1 MKTSV
6 KIGIAIAYILAVLTS
21 SCVGFNEKSVKLS
34 GVTKVSTKEV
44 SAFDKVDVSGAIDV
58 IVNIGNK
65 SEVVIETDSAIMPY
79 IVTEIKNRELKI
91 YNKKDINIDL
101 NGLNNFKDCKIL
113 VTITTPSILELESSG
128 ACDVTINDLKTDM
141 FKVSLSGACDL
152 IGSFDCNTLDFEA
165 SGASDS
171 ELRGKVKNCNIELS
185 GASDIKAYDLKVNN
199 LKLEGSG
206 SCNVDIS
213 VMDSLDVELSGV
225 SELRYKG
232 EPKYIK
238 TDMSGVSNLTK
249 IDNNK

>member
-21 SCVGFNEKSVKLS
+21 SCVGFNEKNVKLS

-65 SEVVIETDSAIMPY
+65 SEVVIEADSAIMPY
-79 IVTEIKNRELKI
+79 VVTEVKDRELRI
-91 YNKKDINIDL
+91 YNKGII
-101 NGLNNFKDCKIL
+101 GSFNFKNNKIL

-152 IGSFDCNTLDFEA
+152 IGSFECNVLDFES
-165 SGASDS
+165 SGSSDS
-171 ELRGKVKNCNIELS
+171 KLRGKVKNCNIELS
-185 GASDIKAYDLKVNN
+185 GACDIKALDLEVDS
-199 LKLEGSG
+199 LKIEGSG
-206 SCNVDIS
+206 SSNVEIT
-213 VMDSLDVELSGV
+213 VQNSLDVELSGA

>member
-21 SCVGFNEKSVKLS
+21 SCVGFNEKNVKLS
-34 GVTKVSTKEV
+34 GVTKVLTKEV

-65 SEVVIETDSAIMPY
+65 SEVVIEADSAIMPY
-79 IVTEIKNRELKI
+79 VVTEVKDRELRI
-91 YNKKDINIDL
+91 YNKDII
-101 NGLNNFKDCKIL
+101 GFYNFKNNKIL

-152 IGSFDCNTLDFEA
+152 IGSFECNVLDLEA
-165 SGASDS
+165 SGSSDS
-171 ELRGKVKNCNIELS
+171 KLRGKVKNCNIELS
-185 GASDIKAYDLKVNN
+185 GACDIKALDLEVDS
-199 LKLEGSG
+199 LKIEGSG
-206 SCNVDIS
+206 SSNVEIT
-213 VMDSLDVELSGV
+213 VQNSLDVELSGA

>member
-21 SCVGFNEKSVKLS
+21 SCVGFNEKNVKLS
-34 GVTKVSTKEV
+34 GVTKVSTKEI

-65 SEVVIETDSAIMPY
+65 SEVVIEADSAIMPY
-79 IVTEIKNRELKI
+79 VVTEVKDRELRI
-91 YNKKDINIDL
+91 YNKDII
-101 NGLNNFKDCKIL
+101 GFYNFKNNKIL

-128 ACDVTINDLKTDM
+128 ACDVTINDLKTDI

-152 IGSFDCNTLDFEA
+152 IGSFECNVLDFES
-165 SGASDS
+165 SGSSDS
-171 ELRGKVKNCNIELS
+171 KLRGKVKNCNIELS
-185 GASDIKAYDLKVNN
+185 EACDIKALDLEVDS
-199 LKLEGSG
+199 LKIEGSG
-206 SCNVDIS
+206 SSNVEIT
-213 VMDSLDVELSGV
+213 VQNSLDVELSGA

-238 TDMSGVSNLTK
+238 TDLSGVSNLTK

>member
-21 SCVGFNEKSVKLS
+21 SCVGFNEKNVKLS

-65 SEVVIETDSAIMPY
+65 SEVVIEADSAIMPY
-79 IVTEIKNRELKI
+79 VVTEVKDRELRI
-91 YNKKDINIDL
+91 YNKDII
-101 NGLNNFKDCKIL
+101 GFYNFKNNKIV

-152 IGSFDCNTLDFEA
+152 IGSFECNVLDLEA
-165 SGASDS
+165 SGSSDS
-171 ELRGKVKNCNIELS
+171 KLRGKVKNCNIELS
-185 GASDIKAYDLKVNN
+185 GACDIKALDLEVDS
-199 LKLEGSG
+199 LKIEGSG
-206 SCNVDIS
+206 SSNVEIT
-213 VMDSLDVELSGV
+213 VQNSLDVELSGA

>member
-1 MKTSV
+1 MKTCV

-65 SEVVIETDSAIMPY
+65 SEVVIEADSAIMPY
-79 IVTEIKNRELKI
+79 IVTEVKDRELRI
-91 YNKKDINIDL
+91 YNKDII
-101 NGLNNFKDCKIL
+101 GFYNFKNNKIL

-152 IGSFDCNTLDFEA
+152 IGSFECNVLDLEA
-165 SGASDS
+165 SGSSDS
-171 ELRGKVKNCNIELS
+171 KLRGKVKNCNIELS
-185 GASDIKAYDLKVNN
+185 GACDIKALDLEVDS
-199 LKLEGSG
+199 LKIEGSG
-206 SCNVDIS
+206 SSNVEIT
-213 VMDSLDVELSGV
+213 VQNSLDVELSGA

>member
-21 SCVGFNEKSVKLS
+21 SCVGFNEKNVKLS
-34 GVTKVSTKEV
+34 GVTKVLTKEV

-65 SEVVIETDSAIMPY
+65 SEVVIEADSAVMPY
-79 IVTEIKNRELKI
+79 VVTEVKDRELKI
-91 YNKKDINIDL
+91 YNKDII
-101 NGLNNFKDCKIL
+101 GFYNFKNNKIL

-152 IGSFDCNTLDFEA
+152 IGSFECNVLDFES
-165 SGASDS
+165 SGSSDS
-171 ELRGKVKNCNIELS
+171 KLRGKVKDCNIELS
-185 GASDIKAYDLKVNN
+185 GASDIKAFDLEVDN
-199 LKLEGSG
+199 LKIEGSG
-206 SCNVDIS
+206 SSNVEIN
-213 VMDSLDVELSGV
+213 VQNSLDVELSGA

>member
-65 SEVVIETDSAIMPY
+65 SEVVIEADSAIMPY
-79 IVTEIKNRELKI
+79 IVTEVKDRELKI
-91 YNKKDINIDL
+91 YNKDII
-101 NGLNNFKDCKIL
+101 GFYNFKNNKIL

-152 IGSFDCNTLDFEA
+152 IGSFECNVLDLEA
-165 SGASDS
+165 SGSSDS
-171 ELRGKVKNCNIELS
+171 KLRGKVKNCNIELS
-185 GASDIKAYDLKVNN
+185 GACDIKALDLEVDS
-199 LKLEGSG
+199 LKIEGSG
-206 SCNVDIS
+206 SSNVEIT
-213 VMDSLDVELSGV
+213 VQNSLDVELSGA

>member
-65 SEVVIETDSAIMPY
+65 SEVVIEADSAIMPY
-79 IVTEIKNRELKI
+79 IVTEVKDRELRI
-91 YNKKDINIDL
+91 YNKGII
-101 NGLNNFKDCKIL
+101 GSFNFKNNKIL

-152 IGSFDCNTLDFEA
+152 IGSFECNVLDLEA
-165 SGASDS
+165 SGSSDS
-171 ELRGKVKNCNIELS
+171 KLRGKVKNCNIELS
-185 GASDIKAYDLKVNN
+185 GACDIKALDLEVDS
-199 LKLEGSG
+199 LKIEGSG
-206 SCNVDIS
+206 SSNVEIT
-213 VMDSLDVELSGV
+213 VQNSLDVELSGA

>member
-1 MKTSV
+1 MKTCV
-6 KIGIAIAYILAVLTS
+6 KIGIAIAYIIAVLTS

-65 SEVVIETDSAIMPY
+65 SEVVIEADSAIMPY
-79 IVTEIKNRELKI
+79 VVTEVKDRELRI
-91 YNKKDINIDL
+91 YNKDII
-101 NGLNNFKDCKIL
+101 GFYNFKNNKIL

-152 IGSFDCNTLDFEA
+152 IGSFECNVLDFES
-165 SGASDS
+165 SGSSDS
-171 ELRGKVKNCNIELS
+171 KLRGKVKNCNIELS
-185 GASDIKAYDLKVNN
+185 GACDIKALDLEVDS
-199 LKLEGSG
+199 LKIEGSG
-206 SCNVDIS
+206 SSNVEIT
-213 VMDSLDVELSGV
+213 VQNSLDVELSGA

-238 TDMSGVSNLTK
+238 TDMSGVAQLTK
-249 IDNNK
+249 VDNKK

>member
-21 SCVGFNEKSVKLS
+21 SCVGFNEKNVKLS
-34 GVTKVSTKEV
+34 GVTKVSTKDV

-65 SEVVIETDSAIMPY
+65 SEVVIEADSAIMPY
-79 IVTEIKNRELKI
+79 VVTEVKDRELRI
-91 YNKKDINIDL
+91 YNKDII
-101 NGLNNFKDCKIL
+101 GFYNFKNNKIL

-152 IGSFDCNTLDFEA
+152 IGSFECNVLDLEA
-165 SGASDS
+165 SGSSDS
-171 ELRGKVKNCNIELS
+171 KLRGKVKNCNIELS
-185 GASDIKAYDLKVNN
+185 GACDIKALDLEVDS
-199 LKLEGSG
+199 LKIEGSG
-206 SCNVDIS
+206 SSNVEIT
-213 VMDSLDVELSGV
+213 VQNSLDVELSGA

>member
-65 SEVVIETDSAIMPY
+65 SEVVIEADSAIMPY
-79 IVTEIKNRELKI
+79 IVTEVKDRELRI
-91 YNKKDINIDL
+91 YNKGII
-101 NGLNNFKDCKIL
+101 GSFNFKNNKIV

-152 IGSFDCNTLDFEA
+152 IGSFECNVLDFES
-165 SGASDS
+165 SGSSDS
-171 ELRGKVKNCNIELS
+171 KLKGKVKNCNIELS
-185 GASDIKAYDLKVNN
+185 GACDIKALDLEVDS
-199 LKLEGSG
+199 LKIEGSG
-206 SCNVDIS
+206 SSNVEIT
-213 VMDSLDVELSGV
+213 VQNSLDVELSGA

>member
-65 SEVVIETDSAIMPY
+65 SEVVIEADSAIMPY
-79 IVTEIKNRELKI
+79 VVTEVKDRELRI
-91 YNKKDINIDL
+91 YNKGII
-101 NGLNNFKDCKIL
+101 GSFNFKNNKIL

-152 IGSFDCNTLDFEA
+152 IGSFECNVLDLEA
-165 SGASDS
+165 SGSSDS
-171 ELRGKVKNCNIELS
+171 KLRGKVKNCNIELS
-185 GASDIKAYDLKVNN
+185 GACDIKALDLEVDS
-199 LKLEGSG
+199 LKIEGSG
-206 SCNVDIS
+206 SSNVEIT
-213 VMDSLDVELSGV
+213 VQNSLDVELSGA

>member
-21 SCVGFNEKSVKLS
+21 SCVGFNEKNVKLS
-34 GVTKVSTKEV
+34 GVTKVLTKEV

-65 SEVVIETDSAIMPY
+65 SEVVIEADSAIMPY
-79 IVTEIKNRELKI
+79 VVTEVKDRELRI
-91 YNKKDINIDL
+91 YNKGII
-101 NGLNNFKDCKIL
+101 GSFNFKNNKIV

-152 IGSFDCNTLDFEA
+152 IGSFECNVLDFES
-165 SGASDS
+165 SGSSDS
-171 ELRGKVKNCNIELS
+171 KLKGKVKDCNIELS
-185 GASDIKAYDLKVNN
+185 GASDIKALDLEVDN
-199 LKLEGSG
+199 LKIEGSG
-206 SCNVDIS
+206 SSNVEIN
-213 VMDSLDVELSGV
+213 VQNSLDVELSGA

>member
-65 SEVVIETDSAIMPY
+65 SEVVIEADSAIMPY
-79 IVTEIKNRELKI
+79 IVTEVKDRELRI
-91 YNKKDINIDL
+91 YNKDII
-101 NGLNNFKDCKIL
+101 GFYNFKNNKIL

-152 IGSFDCNTLDFEA
+152 IGSFECNVLDFES
-165 SGASDS
+165 SGSSDS
-171 ELRGKVKNCNIELS
+171 KLRGKVKNCNIELS
-185 GASDIKAYDLKVNN
+185 GACDIKALDLEVDS
-199 LKLEGSG
+199 LKIEGSG
-206 SCNVDIS
+206 SSNVEIT
-213 VMDSLDVELSGV
+213 VQNSLDVELSGA

-232 EPKYIK
+232 EPKYINS
-238 TDMSGVSNLTK
+238 DVSGVSKLTK
-249 IDNNK
+249 FENKK